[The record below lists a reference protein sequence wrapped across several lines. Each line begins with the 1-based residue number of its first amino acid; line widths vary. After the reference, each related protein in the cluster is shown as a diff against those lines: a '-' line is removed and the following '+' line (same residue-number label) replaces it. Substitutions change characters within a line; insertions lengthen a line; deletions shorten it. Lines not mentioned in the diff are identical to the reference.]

1 MDTHAGSGL
10 ETEHAVAIWSL
21 LREQACSR
29 ARDQF
34 TIEVARAQLSHAQA
48 RFLLELNEPL
58 SQRQLARRLQ
68 YDPSNITALADAM
81 EGRQLV
87 ERRPDASDRRFRL
100 VVLTKAGE
108 RLRSELAARL
118 SEPVPALLGLSAAEQ
133 ADLLRLLRK
142 AFDDEQ
148 ASNRDGDSS

>member
-1 MDTHAGSGL
+1 MDTHAGSRL

-34 TIEVARAQLSHAQA
+34 TVEVVRAQLSHAQA

-58 SQRQLARRLQ
+58 SQRHLARRLQ
-68 YDPSNITALADAM
+68 YDPSNITALADAL
-81 EGRQLV
+81 EARQLV

-100 VVLTKAGE
+100 VVLTEAGE
-108 RLRSELAARL
+108 RLRSALAARL
-118 SEPVPALLGLSAAEQ
+118 AQPDPAILRLSAGDQAE
-133 ADLLRLLRK
+133 LLRLLRI
-142 AFDDEQ
+142 AFDDGH
-148 ASNRDGDSS
+148 ASNRDDHSS